1 MMASN
6 VIPMS
11 PIGNVDAE
19 AALCGAMMSDAKLI
33 DSVADT
39 LDPEDFSDRLM
50 GRIYSTIVREHS
62 LGRSANP
69 VTLRPYFADDQDM
82 AQVGGPGYLAEL
94 TAAVNLIGARDFAK
108 QIADLARRR
117 RLVDGLTDAA
127 AMSADPELTVEELID
142 AADAAVT
149 GATKAGEGIHQ
160 PTGAQCL
167 AELIDTFNEPIR
179 GATCGHISAVDRLLG
194 PLRPKQLVIGAG
206 RPGMGKT
213 AFALSYA
220 LGAARRNH
228 GTLFVSLEMSSTELA
243 ARMAADL
250 CFGHDPI
257 PFQTILEAR
266 PTPEQARRICRARE
280 TVEDWPLQI
289 IDAGNLTVGRLSMM
303 VRRHQRRMVAK
314 GQTLELV
321 IVDYLQ
327 LMRPDRHMKSAYE
340 AVSEV
345 SRGLKAIAKDH
356 GVAVLALA
364 QLSREVEKRQD
375 KRPQLS
381 DLRDSGQI
389 EQDADAV
396 LFLVRDEYYLR
407 QIEPEDKD
415 SAEYLKWEE
424 ALAKAQGAI
433 EFICAKRRNGRT
445 GKAWGAFH
453 GEYQAV
459 RDEAQR

>member
-1 MMASN
+1 MT
-6 VIPMS
+6 

-19 AALCGAMMSDAKLI
+19 AALCGALMSDAKLI
-33 DSVADT
+33 DSIADT
-39 LDPEDFSDRLM
+39 LDVDDFSDPMM
-50 GRIYSTIVREHS
+50 GRIFSAIVREHS
-62 LGRSANP
+62 LSRSANP
-69 VTLRPYFADDQDM
+69 VTLRPYFVDDAMM
-82 AQVGGPGYLAEL
+82 AEVGGPGFLAQL
-94 TAAVNLIGARDFAK
+94 TSAVNIIGAKDFAK
-108 QIADLARRR
+108 QICDLARRR
-117 RLVDGLTDAA
+117 RLVDGLNEAA
-127 AMSADPELTVEELID
+127 EMSADHELTVEEIID

-149 GATKAGEGIHQ
+149 GATKEGEGIHQ

-167 AELIDTFNEPIR
+167 DELISGFNEPVR
-179 GATCGHISAVDRLLG
+179 GATCGQISAVDKLLG

-220 LGAARRNH
+220 LGAARRGH

-250 CFGHDPI
+250 CFGGSDAI

-266 PTPEQARRICRARE
+266 PNADQARRICRARE
-280 TVEDWPLQI
+280 AVNDWPLQI
-289 IDAGNLTVGRLSMM
+289 IDVGNLAIGRLSMM
-303 VRRHQRRMVAK
+303 VRRHKRRMAAK
-314 GQTLELV
+314 GQNLELV
-321 IVDYLQ
+321 VVDYLQ

-345 SRGLKAIAKDH
+345 SRGLKAIAKEH
-356 GVAVLALA
+356 EIAVLALA
-364 QLSREVEKRQD
+364 QLSREVEKRAD
-375 KRPQLS
+375 KRPQLA

-396 LFLVRDEYYLR
+396 LFLVRDEYYVR
-407 QIEPEDKD
+407 QNEPEDKH
-415 SAEYLKWEE
+415 SPEYAEWEQ
-424 ALAKAQGAI
+424 ALAGCEGAI

-453 GEYQAV
+453 GEFQAV
-459 RDEAQR
+459 RDEAVR